1 MVVGVCCG
9 WVGHDIN
16 IGDSLVRRPRPCR
29 PKGKVEVANVLRGCA
44 RIRVRAQDRRA
55 PAAFSGKS

>member
-1 MVVGVCCG
+1 MVGD
-9 WVGHDIN
+9 DIN
-16 IGDSLVRRPRPCR
+16 IGDNLVRRPRPCR

-44 RIRVRAQDRRA
+44 RIRAQDRRA